1 MKRLVLGILAL
12 SLIFGLSGCSD
23 EESPIKV
30 NAINYVTNMM
40 GYPQKIPV
48 VKITSLVD
56 SVNIKDVIANN
67 GNCRMTAI
75 RQKEFPQA
83 VKYGKVATAGYTA
96 NCNLLKVKVITN
108 QGDWE
113 FTFDNIPEQ
122 YVQ

>member
-1 MKRLVLGILAL
+1 MKRLILGILTL

-23 EESPIKV
+23 EKVPVKV
-30 NAINYVTNMM
+30 NAIKYVTNML
-40 GYPQKIPV
+40 GFEQKIPV

-56 SVNIKDVIANN
+56 SVEITNVIANN
-67 GNCRMTAI
+67 GNCKMTAI
-75 RQKEFPQA
+75 RQKEFPQT
-83 VKYGKVATAGYTA
+83 VKYGNVATAGYTA

-113 FTFDNIPEQ
+113 FEFDNIPEQ